1 MQIITVIIYALISVA
16 GLTLVKLGSN
26 NPLSFVA
33 SQNGFSFGTG
43 WITLLGLVLYIVS
56 FLIYMTLIAKN
67 NLTYI
72 TPVSS
77 AVVYILTMV
86 VSLVVFREQVTS
98 IQWIG
103 WCLILVGVVLMN
115 LKK

>member
-1 MQIITVIIYALISVA
+1 MQIITIIIYAVVSVT
-16 GLTLVKLGSN
+16 GLTLVKLGSST
-26 NPLSFVA
+26 PLSVSFQQ
-33 SQNGFSFGTG
+33 SGFSFGVG
-43 WITLLGLVLYIVS
+43 WVTLLGLILYILS

-86 VSLVVFREQVTS
+86 VSLCIFKEQVTS

-115 LKK
+115 VKK